1 MAAMDT
7 QLDRLKERFLLA
19 AARGGRLEEVV
30 SLLELGADF
39 ENNLF
44 GEQGEEEN
52 NDDDTENEAEL
63 DTPLVAAAR
72 AGHVEIVSVLLANG
86 ADPNRKAERGD
97 HCALHAAA
105 EHGHVEAYC
114 TLIAHGAIE
123 SRENGEGMTARQMA
137 QRGGHLRRILRGLRK
152 AEGKDD
158 WSQTDGSCS
167 QCTDDEINGGD
178 GDENGDNDA
187 EDRASTTSDD
197 GEESDTTDTDDEDD
211 DEDDDESSCSSLSDD
226 GSSVYDDLIVD
237 EASTPSFVVVDEVR
251 HYARVAAADLYL
263 PMGESVGNSDAS
275 QETSA
280 LAPPA
285 ATNHEAAHNVRT
297 LRERLARI
305 RGYTSRSTVASDA
318 NDPNALR
325 ERLALIRSQNE
336 RVPSHLYDQAVSE
349 KESLERANATLE
361 QEKHRLLEKAT
372 QLKRMLDKAIRQK
385 ETALEYCKIAE
396 ATTRQ
401 AVQEKTDALARAEA
415 AEQSNFERYFGV
427 GSDSASLTLEEL
439 DSAETKLREA
449 LNTISEAKETHMRRR
464 LEQQDTEKACVVCM
478 EGNKTVLLLPC
489 KHLCVC
495 SHCSDRVELTHCP
508 LCRIEIES
516 KIKTFA

>member
-30 SLLELGADF
+30 SLLELGADS
-39 ENNLF
+39 ENNLC

-52 NDDDTENEAEL
+52 DDDDAENEAEL

-97 HCALHAAA
+97 HYALHAAA

-114 TLIAHGAIE
+114 LLIAHGAIE
-123 SRENGEGMTARQMA
+123 SRENAEGMTARQVA

-152 AEGKDD
+152 AEGRDD
-158 WSQTDGSCS
+158 WSQTDCSCS
-167 QCTDDEINGGD
+167 QCTDGESNGDD
-178 GDENGDNDA
+178 GDENGDNDD
-187 EDRASTTSDD
+187 EDRASTSSDD
-197 GEESDTTDTDDEDD
+197 GEEGDTTDTDDED
-211 DEDDDESSCSSLSDD
+211 EDDESSCSSLPDDESSD
-226 GSSVYDDLIVD
+226 YDDHIVD
-237 EASTPSFVVVDEVR
+237 ETSTAPFV
-251 HYARVAAADLYL
+251 AADLYL
-263 PMGESVGNSDAS
+263 PAGESVENS
-275 QETSA
+275 ERRERIV
-280 LAPPA
+280 APTIDDNEDTFVSSTPA

-325 ERLALIRSQNE
+325 ERLELVRSQNE
-336 RVPSHLYDQAVSE
+336 KVHSHLYDQALSE
-349 KESLERANATLE
+349 QESLQQANTTLE
-361 QEKHRLLEKAT
+361 QEKRLLLEKAV
-372 QLKRMLDKAIRQK
+372 QLKRMLDKTISQK

-396 ATTRQ
+396 ANARQ
-401 AVQEKTDALARAEA
+401 AVQDKANALVRAKA

-439 DSAETKLREA
+439 DSAETRLREA
-449 LNTISEAKETHMRRR
+449 LGSISEAKETHMRRR

-495 SHCSDRVELTHCP
+495 SGCSDRVELTHCP
-508 LCRIEIES
+508 LCRNAIES

>member
-1 MAAMDT
+1 MWRA
-7 QLDRLKERFLLA
+7 
-19 AARGGRLEEVV
+19 GRRR
-30 SLLELGADF
+30 
-39 ENNLF
+39 
-44 GEQGEEEN
+44 
-52 NDDDTENEAEL
+52 NDDDDAENEAEL

-97 HCALHAAA
+97 HYALHAAA
-105 EHGHVEAYC
+105 EQGHVEVYC

-123 SRENGEGMTARQMA
+123 SRENAEGMTARQVA

-152 AEGKDD
+152 AESRDD

-167 QCTDDEINGGD
+167 QCTDGESNGDD
-178 GDENGDNDA
+178 GDENGDNDD
-187 EDRASTTSDD
+187 EDRASTSSDD
-197 GEESDTTDTDDEDD
+197 GEEGDTTDADDEDD
-211 DEDDDESSCSSLSDD
+211 DEHDDESSCTCSSLSDD
-226 GSSVYDDLIVD
+226 ESSIYDDHIVD
-237 EASTPSFVVVDEVR
+237 EASTAPFVAAGGGYNEDR
-251 HYARVAAADLYL
+251 ADAADLYL
-263 PMGESVGNSDAS
+263 PMGESVGNS
-275 QETSA
+275 ERRERIV
-280 LAPPA
+280 APTIDDNEDTFVSSTPA

-305 RGYTSRSTVASDA
+305 RGYTSRGTVASDA

-325 ERLALIRSQNE
+325 ERLELVRSQNE
-336 RVPSHLYDQAVSE
+336 KVPSHLYDQALSE
-349 KESLERANATLE
+349 QESVQRANTALE
-361 QEKHRLLEKAT
+361 QEKRRLLEKAV

-396 ATTRQ
+396 ANARQ
-401 AVQEKTDALARAEA
+401 AAQEKADALVRTKT

-439 DSAETKLREA
+439 DSAETRLREA
-449 LNTISEAKETHMRRR
+449 LDSISEAKETLMRRR

-495 SHCSDRVELTHCP
+495 SGCSDRVELTHCP
-508 LCRIEIES
+508 LCRVGIES

>member
-1 MAAMDT
+1 MWRA
-7 QLDRLKERFLLA
+7 
-19 AARGGRLEEVV
+19 GRRR
-30 SLLELGADF
+30 
-39 ENNLF
+39 
-44 GEQGEEEN
+44 
-52 NDDDTENEAEL
+52 NDDDDAENEAEL

-97 HCALHAAA
+97 HYALHAAA
-105 EHGHVEAYC
+105 EQGHVEVYC

-123 SRENGEGMTARQMA
+123 SRENAEGMTARQVA

-152 AEGKDD
+152 AKGKDD
-158 WSQTDGSCS
+158 WSQTDCSCS
-167 QCTDDEINGGD
+167 QCTDGESNGDDVDEHVDSDDEDWVSASDDDSEGGD
-178 GDENGDNDA
+178 
-187 EDRASTTSDD
+187 S
-197 GEESDTTDTDDEDD
+197 TDTDDDDD
-211 DEDDDESSCSSLSDD
+211 DEDDDESSCTCSSLSDD
-226 GSSVYDDLIVD
+226 ESSVHIVD
-237 EASTPSFVVVDEVR
+237 EASTAPFV
-251 HYARVAAADLYL
+251 AADLYL
-263 PMGESVGNSDAS
+263 PAGESVENSERREHIFASTVDAS
-275 QETSA
+275 EVTFVSSS
-280 LAPPA
+280 PV
-285 ATNHEAAHNVRT
+285 ATNQEAAHNVRT

-305 RGYTSRSTVASDA
+305 RGHTSSSTVASDA

-349 KESLERANATLE
+349 KESLERANTSLE
-361 QEKHRLLEKAT
+361 QENHRLLEKAV
-372 QLKRMLDKAIRQK
+372 QLKRMLDKVISQK

-396 ATTRQ
+396 ANARQ
-401 AVQEKTDALARAEA
+401 AAQEKADALVRAEA
-415 AEQSNFERYFGV
+415 AEQSKFERYFGV

-439 DSAETKLREA
+439 DSVETKLREA

-495 SHCSDRVELTHCP
+495 SGCSDRVELTHCP
-508 LCRIEIES
+508 LCRIAIAS

>member
-30 SLLELGADF
+30 SLLELGADS
-39 ENNLF
+39 ENNLC

-52 NDDDTENEAEL
+52 DGDDAENEAEL

-97 HCALHAAA
+97 HYALHAAA
-105 EHGHVEAYC
+105 EQGHVEVYC

-123 SRENGEGMTARQMA
+123 SRENAEGMTARQVA

-167 QCTDDEINGGD
+167 QCTDGEIDED
-178 GDENGDNDA
+178 EGDENDA
-187 EDRASTTSDD
+187 SDHEDRASTSSDD
-197 GEESDTTDTDDEDD
+197 GEEGDTTDADDEAD
-211 DEDDDESSCSSLSDD
+211 DEDDDESFCTCSSLSEDE
-226 GSSVYDDLIVD
+226 SSVHIAD
-237 EASTPSFVVVDEVR
+237 EASTAPFV
-251 HYARVAAADLYL
+251 AADLYL
-263 PMGESVGNSDAS
+263 PAGESVENSERREHIFASTHDAS
-275 QETSA
+275 EVTFVSSSPVA
-280 LAPPA
+280 NTAMYSS
-285 ATNHEAAHNVRT
+285 HDAAHGVQT
-297 LRERLARI
+297 LRDRLASI
-305 RGYTSRSTVASDA
+305 RGHTSSGTVASSS
-318 NDPNALR
+318 DPLH

-336 RVPSHLYDQAVSE
+336 RVPSHLYDRAVSE
-349 KESLERANATLE
+349 KESLERANTSLE
-361 QEKHRLLEKAT
+361 QEKHRLLEKAVH
-372 QLKRMLDKAIRQK
+372 LKRTLDKAISQK

-396 ATTRQ
+396 ANARQ
-401 AVQEKTDALARAEA
+401 AAQEKADAVVRAEA

-439 DSAETKLREA
+439 DSVETKLRKA
-449 LNTISEAKETHMRRR
+449 LNTITEAKETHMRRR
-464 LEQQDTEKACVVCM
+464 LEQQDSEKACVVCM